1 MGNCFAG
8 KRIVVGVTGSIAAF
22 KVAGWVSTL
31 VKEEAEVKVIMTESA
46 TRFVTPL
53 TFSALTGIKTV
64 GDMFAEGDDPMLHI
78 SLGGE
83 ADVLLIAPATA
94 NTIASLAAGI
104 ADNLLTS
111 TALVTRTK
119 VLVCPAMNTRMY
131 DHPATIENIQKL
143 KTFGYEIIEPGY
155 GRMAC
160 RDEGKGR
167 LADWEI
173 VEEYLARALTQQ
185 DLAGKT
191 VLVTAGPTREPID
204 PARFLSNRSSG
215 KMGYAIARAAFRRG
229 AKVILVSGPTSLTCP
244 AGVKRLEVQTAQE
257 MYETVLQH
265 SEQADII
272 IKSAAVA
279 DYRPGE
285 QAVHKVKKEEISPTL
300 SLVQN
305 PDILLELGRRKNEGQ
320 LLIGF
325 AAESRR
331 LREEGEKK
339 LKRKN
344 LDLIAVNNISG
355 ENTGFESES
364 NQLLLLSKSGVE
376 QLPLTGKLH
385 TADLLL
391 DRICSL

>member
-31 VKEEAEVKVIMTESA
+31 VKEEAEVEVIMTGSA
-46 TRFVTPL
+46 TRFITPL
-53 TFSALTGIKTV
+53 TFSALTGKRTV
-64 GDMFAEGDDPMLHI
+64 GDMFDDSDDPMLHI

-94 NTIASLAAGI
+94 NTIATLAAGI

-131 DHPATIENIQKL
+131 EHPATTENLLKL
-143 KTFGYEIIEPGY
+143 KKFGYEIIEPGY

-160 RDEGKGR
+160 RIEGKGR

-173 VEEYLARALTQQ
+173 VEEYLARALTKQ

-215 KMGYAIARAAFRRG
+215 KMGYGIARAAFRRG
-229 AKVILVSGPTSLTCP
+229 AQVTLVSGPTSLGCP
-244 AGVKRLEVQTAQE
+244 AGVKRLEVQTAKE
-257 MYETVLQH
+257 MYDTVLEV

-279 DYRPGE
+279 DYRPAE
-285 QAVHKVKKEEISPTL
+285 QAAHKVKKEEISSTL
-300 SLVQN
+300 FLERN
-305 PDILLELGRRKNEGQ
+305 PDILFELGKRKKEGQ

-339 LKRKN
+339 LKKKN
-344 LDLIAVNNISG
+344 LDLIAVNDISG

-364 NQLLLLSKSGVE
+364 NQLLLISENGVE

-385 TADLLL
+385 TANLLL
-391 DRICSL
+391 DRICAL